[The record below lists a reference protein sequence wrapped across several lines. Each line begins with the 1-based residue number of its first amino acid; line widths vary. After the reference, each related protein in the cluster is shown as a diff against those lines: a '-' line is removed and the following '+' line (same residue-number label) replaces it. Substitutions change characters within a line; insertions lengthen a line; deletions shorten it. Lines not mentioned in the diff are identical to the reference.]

1 MDSNKYLF
9 SECRGRPVQYVAPE
23 HFYAAPS
30 EVGGLGLFCKVDLVP
45 GDLWFLSDLS
55 DTRYVRDY
63 YRTGTLEIPET
74 WKDIPAVASLV
85 FFDSHNSALV
95 LCNEPFCRVNHSF
108 AKQNSS
114 CEEDQHSIVVAPIP
128 AHTEIFDPYDYD
140 IVGSLLW
147 KFPELTRWYSDEQL
161 ANLNL
166 LRTPAAQDPIAIEF
180 LRQF

>member
-9 SECRGRPVQYVAPE
+9 SEYRGRPLQHVAPE

-45 GDLWFLSDLS
+45 GDIWFLSDLS
-55 DTRYVRDY
+55 DRRYVKKY
-63 YRTGTLEIPET
+63 YPTDALDIPEMWIDSPT
-74 WKDIPAVASLV
+74 ITSLV
-85 FFDSHNSALV
+85 FFDSQSSAFV

-108 AKQNSS
+108 IKQNSS
-114 CEEDQHSIVVAPIP
+114 CDNEQHSVIAVPVP

-147 KFPELTRWYSDEQL
+147 KFPQLKEWYNSNQLTD
-161 ANLNL
+161 LNL
-166 LRTPAAQDPIAIEF
+166 LRTPAAQDPIALEF
-180 LRQF
+180 LKQF